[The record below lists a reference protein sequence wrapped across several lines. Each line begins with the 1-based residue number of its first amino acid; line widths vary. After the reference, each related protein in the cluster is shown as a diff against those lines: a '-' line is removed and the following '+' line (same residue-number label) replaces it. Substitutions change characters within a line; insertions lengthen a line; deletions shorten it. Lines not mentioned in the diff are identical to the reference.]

1 MGLARPR
8 RLSPLSPVDTP
19 LQVNNKE
26 EGGIWNYADVMP
38 TPAGLHL
45 SVNYTQNLG
54 LGECGGIGMRR
65 DRQIIGLFGRN
76 RKEKDIRFNLCVVAV
91 IHYIHFGQQTKTVY
105 SVLYKLYCTLFLL

>member
-26 EGGIWNYADVMP
+26 EGGIWNYNDVMP

-54 LGECGGIGMRR
+54 LGKC
-65 DRQIIGLFGRN
+65 LY
-76 RKEKDIRFNLCVVAV
+76 VA
-91 IHYIHFGQQTKTVY
+91 Y
-105 SVLYKLYCTLFLL
+105 SQVGAEWWQW

>member
-1 MGLARPR
+1 MIFFRSVGQIGSMGLARPR

-26 EGGIWNYADVMP
+26 EGGIWKYSDVMP

-54 LGECGGIGMRR
+54 LGEC
-65 DRQIIGLFGRN
+65 LY
-76 RKEKDIRFNLCVVAV
+76 V
-91 IHYIHFGQQTKTVY
+91 VY
-105 SVLYKLYCTLFLL
+105 S